1 MISLIFVIAL
11 AAFLAGAATAVF
23 LMLVVGI
30 RKNDRPDRILQPQ
43 PKAGP
48 LDACARSVLGGRT
61 WPDVPVYRADCE
73 NDWPR

>member
-30 RKNDRPDRILQPQ
+30 RKNDRPDRILQPS
-43 PKAGP
+43 PTP
-48 LDACARSVLGGRT
+48 GRWT
-61 WPDVPVYRADCE
+61 PAPAA
-73 NDWPR
+73 